1 MRYLVFGI
9 ALLISGISSNSQ
21 SIIKLEEVS
30 KHVDDIVIVCGKVA
44 SGRSMDQSIRKLTL
58 LNVGAAFP
66 NQVFIIVISNELR
79 SQFETAPETFFLDK
93 EVCVT
98 GKSSLYRDA
107 PQIVIYKKEQIQ
119 VPK

>member
-1 MRYLVFGI
+1 MK
-9 ALLISGISSNSQ
+9 LLLTTLILFVSFYSQ
-21 SIIKLEEVS
+21 AQTSIKLEDVS
-30 KHVDDIVIVCGKVA
+30 KHVGDSVTVCGKV
-44 SGRSMDQSIRKLTL
+44 SGGVYMAQSNQKLTL

-66 NQVFIIVISNELR
+66 NQVFTIVINNELR
-79 SQFETAPETFFLDK
+79 TKFETAPETFFLDK

-98 GKSSLYRDA
+98 GKVSLYRDA